1 MTHSYTPRISR
12 RTTLKWVAATAAVS
26 GMPGYSL
33 AEIHAFKPTQ
43 NGYGTDPDLL
53 DPVTPWKRT
62 MSRHQLEQVAV
73 LGDLI
78 LPATAEAPPPSALGI
93 PEFVDEW
100 VSAPY
105 PEQKA
110 DRKVLLNGLAWVDEE
125 ARRRSRESFIKAG
138 NRQQLQILDGIAV
151 QNPGGIRTEQNKFFH
166 RLRYLVLGA
175 YYTTQEGFLD
185 IGYVGNVPLDSYP
198 PPSDEEIAIL
208 EQELKKLG
216 L

>member
-1 MTHSYTPRISR
+1 VTHSYTPCISR

-26 GMPGYSL
+26 GMSGYAL
-33 AEIHAFKPTQ
+33 AETYAFQKTQ
-43 NGYGTDPDLL
+43 DGYGTDPDLL
-53 DPVTPWKRT
+53 DPVAPWKRT
-62 MSRHQLEQVAV
+62 MSKNQLAQVAV

-78 LPATAEAPPPSALGI
+78 LPATKEAPAPSALGI
-93 PEFVDEW
+93 PDFVDEW

-110 DRKVLLNGLAWVDEE
+110 DRKVILNGLAWVDEQ
-125 ARRRSRESFIKAG
+125 ARQRFRISFIDAG
-138 NRQQLQILDGIAV
+138 QKQQLQILDDIAV
-151 QNPGGIRTEQNKFFH
+151 QDINGIKTQQNKFFH

-175 YYTTQEGFLD
+175 YYTTQAGFLD
-185 IGYVGNVPLDSYP
+185 IGYLGNVPLDSYP

-208 EQELKKLG
+208 EKELKKLG

>member
-26 GMPGYSL
+26 GMSGYAL
-33 AEIHAFKPTQ
+33 AETYAFKPTQ

-62 MSRHQLEQVAV
+62 MSRHQLAQVAV

-78 LPATAEAPPPSALGI
+78 LPATEEAPAPSALGI

-110 DRKVLLNGLAWVDEE
+110 DRKVLLNGLAWMDEE
-125 ARRRSRESFIKAG
+125 ARQCFGKSFMDAREK
-138 NRQQLQILDGIAV
+138 QQLQILDDIAV
-151 QNPGGIRTEQNKFFH
+151 QDISGVKTEQNKFFH

-185 IGYVGNVPLDSYP
+185 IGYIGNVPLDSYP

-208 EQELKKLG
+208 EKELKKLD